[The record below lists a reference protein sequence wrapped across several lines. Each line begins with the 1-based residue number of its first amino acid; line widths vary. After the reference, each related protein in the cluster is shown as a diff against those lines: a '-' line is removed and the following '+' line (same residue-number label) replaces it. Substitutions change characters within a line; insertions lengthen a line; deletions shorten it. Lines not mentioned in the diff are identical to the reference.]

1 MRSKITRL
9 QHIVLAAIIVQA
21 VLLFLFRTGLR
32 QGIMTAVVILI
43 VEAVLIFYLFDAFQ
57 DIYEEQNSGVRSI
70 LGTSSQEAFDFGQV
84 GLIIY
89 DDKYN
94 ITWMSELFEERGIDR
109 VGDKL
114 TEWLPESVRILSGE
128 LDSGTVQLD
137 DRIYEI
143 RRKPDAP
150 GTPI

>member
-94 ITWMSELFEERGIDR
+94 IGYTEL
-109 VGDKL
+109 
-114 TEWLPESVRILSGE
+114 
-128 LDSGTVQLD
+128 
-137 DRIYEI
+137 
-143 RRKPDAP
+143 
-150 GTPI
+150 